1 MAEATSTGAAG
12 ALPGALFEGY
22 VRVAE
27 AGRLG
32 MIALRGDLASGA
44 VSAALAAAGLAV
56 PERRRLAPAGER
68 AAAWFAPDEVLVM
81 LPEAAVAETMV
92 AMRAAVAGRDEG
104 AHVTL
109 ADVSDARAVFDLSG
123 DAVREVL
130 AKLSPADVHPGA
142 LPPGEVRRTRAGQ
155 VPVAFWLSDE
165 GRARL
170 LCFRSVSAYI
180 FDILSLSAAP
190 GGEAGVLSPH

>member
-1 MAEATSTGAAG
+1 MAEAAG
-12 ALPGALFEGY
+12 NGSASALPGAVFEGY

-32 MIALRGDLASGA
+32 MIALKGDLASEPVA
-44 VSAALAAAGLAV
+44 AALAAAGLAV
-56 PERRRLAPAGER
+56 PGRRRLAGAGAR
-68 AAAWFAPDEVLVM
+68 AAAWFAPDEVLAM
-81 LPEAAVAETMV
+81 LPEAEVAETLA
-92 AMRAAVAGRDEG
+92 AMRAAAAG

-109 ADVSDARAVFDLSG
+109 ADVTDARAVFELSG

-130 AKLSPADVHPGA
+130 AKLSPADLHPDA
-142 LPPGEVRRTRAGQ
+142 LPPGEVRRTRSAQ
-155 VPVAFWLSDE
+155 VPVAFWLPEE

-170 LCFRSVSAYI
+170 VCFRSVAGYV

-190 GGEAGVLSPH
+190 GGEAGVLSPR